1 MEFIISYE
9 NDFTDDDV
17 VHKDKS
23 ILDELLGLNEPL
35 HVYNESSVCLH
46 EIMNS
51 SFKYKSDE
59 VEVTKFL
66 RDEIIFLRGE
76 LKQKNLI
83 INKLMDNSTATP
95 VKKLPTTN
103 LQSCCSPQKVMN
115 LNDSNME
122 NNQSSGLENDI
133 LFTTHVRDDS
143 CFRYTLGS
151 TEVSSLTSEQTS
163 STPLTSSPP
172 AREIPSLDTDI
183 DTIDNEN
190 EISAKRYA
198 WEKHSTGVASRIL
211 NKMGYKGKGLGKT
224 ENGITE
230 ALTNENL
237 AKINT
242 AKIDTKRRRKLL
254 YILSS
259 SMLNQMDGGRLSNNR
274 VEVRVQ
280 CHGGCTIRCLYS
292 HLPNV
297 IASKPDH
304 ILLHIGSNDCTS
316 KTSDEVLKELKS
328 LLNHLK
334 LLLPYTIVTLSLPLI
349 RSDNPTAAAIQK
361 NLNVKMR
368 KLPYPFLDN
377 HNISYDHL
385 GKKGLHLND
394 HGTRIMAKNI
404 ISLVKRT

>member
-1 MEFIISYE
+1 
-9 NDFTDDDV
+9 
-17 VHKDKS
+17 
-23 ILDELLGLNEPL
+23 
-35 HVYNESSVCLH
+35 
-46 EIMNS
+46 
-51 SFKYKSDE
+51 
-59 VEVTKFL
+59 
-66 RDEIIFLRGE
+66 
-76 LKQKNLI
+76 
-83 INKLMDNSTATP
+83 
-95 VKKLPTTN
+95 
-103 LQSCCSPQKVMN
+103 
-115 LNDSNME
+115 
-122 NNQSSGLENDI
+122 
-133 LFTTHVRDDS
+133 
-143 CFRYTLGS
+143 
-151 TEVSSLTSEQTS
+151 
-163 STPLTSSPP
+163 
-172 AREIPSLDTDI
+172 
-183 DTIDNEN
+183 
-190 EISAKRYA
+190 
-198 WEKHSTGVASRIL
+198 
-211 NKMGYKGKGLGKT
+211 MGYKGKGLGKT

-242 AKIDTKRRRKLL
+242 VKIDTKSRKKLL

-259 SMLNQMDGGRLSNNR
+259 SMLNQMDGGRLSSNR